1 MKQVAYQIIQKICYN
16 DHFVSI
22 LETARP
28 LHLYLHTA
36 GIFSFIGKK
45 PKEHGKTIITHF
57 YWLIIFQYRKL
68 KISAD
73 KKSERRKASR
83 INQG

>member
-1 MKQVAYQIIQKICYN
+1 M
-16 DHFVSI
+16 SI

-28 LHLYLHTA
+28 LHVYLHIA

-73 KKSERRKASR
+73 KKNQKEEKHPELIKGERGSF
-83 INQG
+83 IGWI